1 MDDSGLGLRLQGLT
15 GFGFLDS
22 RVQGEEGMG
31 LRALVAGYRVQSSGL
46 QVQRHRPGSISY

>member
-22 RVQGEEGMG
+22 RVQGKKVWG
-31 LRALVAGYRVQSSGL
+31 
-46 QVQRHRPGSISY
+46 